1 MAWFAL
7 ILTIGGLFYASAVR
21 SFLSWRST
29 GDTGLRIATG
39 PIGSAA
45 WWAKVLFLAS
55 VALLIA
61 GSVFAIKVP
70 ILWVPAALAIAG
82 TTLAIAGITG
92 VVLAQQGMG
101 SSWRLGVDAD
111 ETTGL
116 VTGGLFSLA
125 RNPIYTAMAVFATG
139 ITLLVPSIVSVLGVA
154 VLVAAVQ
161 IQVRLVEE
169 PYLVA
174 VHGDAFR
181 RYAARTGRF
190 VPGVGK
196 LNPPASR

>member
-1 MAWFAL
+1 MAWLAL
-7 ILTIGGLFYASAVR
+7 ILTVGGLFYASAVR
-21 SFLSWRST
+21 SYLSWRST
-29 GDTGLRIATG
+29 GDTGLRISTG

-45 WWAKVLFLAS
+45 WWAKTLFLAS

-61 GSVFAIKVP
+61 GSVIAIKVP
-70 ILWVPAALAIAG
+70 ILWLRGVPAVVGA
-82 TTLAIAGITG
+82 TLAIAGIIV

-101 SSWRLGVDAD
+101 SSWRLGVDAT

-116 VTGGLFSLA
+116 VTGGLFGLA
-125 RNPIYTAMAVFATG
+125 RNPIYTAMAVFAAG
-139 ITLLVPSIVSVLGVA
+139 IALMVPNVVSVLGVA

-190 VPGVGK
+190 VPGLGK
-196 LNPPASR
+196 LNPPTS